1 MRQSK
6 HWQMKRSPDILFVPS
21 KLSCLATEIHGSLVV
36 NPGLLVKG
44 FTGGTYARL
53 VIDPI
58 PEAELRNQQ
67 SANPDSPIPHSIH
80 SRTRV
85 DIVKI

>member
-1 MRQSK
+1 
-6 HWQMKRSPDILFVPS
+6 MKRSPDILFMPS
-21 KLSCLATEIHGSLVV
+21 KLSCMATEIHGSLVV

-44 FTGGTYARL
+44 CTGGTYARL
-53 VIDPI
+53 TINPI
-58 PEAELRNQQ
+58 PEAELRNQT
-67 SANPDSPIPHSIH
+67 SAEPDAPISHAIH